1 MRSGVESSPERQAD
15 GVERVHVWAVL
26 LVQAEAYE
34 LQRGALLAQH
44 EVAVCAGGRR
54 GELEHRREVVG
65 QLVDLPRN
73 CVGMSERDPHGYY
86 YEKQDAEEQDQDR
99 AGAARR
105 GARGSRVGDRARRGP
120 PRPCRRSWSMRLST
134 ALLAAGGS
142 VQALGVPSDRRI
154 SNEVIDELLAGA
166 STEEEIAGPGGLL
179 AELTKRLVERAM
191 EVELTDHV
199 GYEPHL
205 EPPGG
210 AENTRNGT
218 TPKTLI
224 TEHGKVPIDAPR
236 DRDGSFE
243 PKIVRKRQRRFVG
256 FDEKILALY
265 SRGLSTRD
273 IEAHL
278 EEIYG
283 VKVGRDLISR
293 VTDAV
298 MDDVREWGKRP
309 LEDIYPIV
317 FLDCMVLKIREGGTV
332 QRRALYLAL
341 GVTLDGDRDV
351 LGMWFQETEGAKFWM
366 QVLTDLK
373 QRGVRDILI
382 ACVDGLTGF
391 PEAIEAIFPKTTV
404 QTCIVHLIRNSLK
417 YVPRREREQVA
428 RDLKPIYTAKDAD
441 QAHAELEAFDEKW
454 GARFPVIT
462 QAWLNAWEHVIPFL
476 AFPDEVRRVIYTTNA
491 IEALNR
497 QLRKAIKTKGSFPNE
512 DAARK
517 LVYLALQNAVPQ
529 WTRTRNWTTA
539 LLAFKIHFGDRVPDT
554 AN

>member
-1 MRSGVESSPERQAD
+1 MPSIKEKFPQRAIGPDLYGASGEPLGEPLAPPLSSGLQQPLISQEVVEDA
-15 GVERVHVWAVL
+15 VERARL
-26 LVQAEAYE
+26 
-34 LQRGALLAQH
+34 
-44 EVAVCAGGRR
+44 RR
-54 GELEHRREVVG
+54 MVKRPDGE
-65 QLVDLPRN
+65 
-73 CVGMSERDPHGYY
+73 
-86 YEKQDAEEQDQDR
+86 
-99 AGAARR
+99 
-105 GARGSRVGDRARRGP
+105 
-120 PRPCRRSWSMRLST
+120 
-134 ALLAAGGS
+134 
-142 VQALGVPSDRRI
+142 RI
-154 SNEVIDELLAGA
+154 SNEVIDQLLAGA

-179 AELTKRLVERAM
+179 AELTKRLVERAL

-199 GYEPHL
+199 GYEPHR

-210 AENTRNGT
+210 AANQRNGT

-224 TEHGKVPIDAPR
+224 CEHGKVGIDAPR

-243 PKIVRKRQRRFVG
+243 PQIVKKRQRRFVG
-256 FDEKILALY
+256 FDDKILALY
-265 SRGLSTRD
+265 GRGLSVRD
-273 IEAHL
+273 IRAHL
-278 EEIYG
+278 REIYG
-283 VKVGRDLISR
+283 VQVSLDLISR

-298 MDDVREWGKRP
+298 MDDVRDWGKRP

-317 FLDCMVLKIREGGTV
+317 FLDCLVLKIRDGGTV

-366 QVLTDLK
+366 QVLNELK
-373 QRGVRDILI
+373 TRGVRDILI
-382 ACVDGLTGF
+382 CCVDGLTGF

-404 QTCIVHLIRNSLK
+404 QTCIVHLIRSSLK

-441 QAHAELEAFDEKW
+441 PAQAEPETFDEQA
-454 GARFPVIT
+454 GHRFPVIT
-462 QAWLNAWEHVIPFL
+462 QAWLDAWEHVIPFL

>member
-1 MRSGVESSPERQAD
+1 LEGSPGFGALEIGSRALALDSDERSEELASASAARPPAGVDGAVDRAVGRRRARQALSMPD
-15 GVERVHVWAVL
+15 GRGISDEL
-26 LVQAEAYE
+26 L
-34 LQRGALLAQH
+34 
-44 EVAVCAGGRR
+44 
-54 GELEHRREVVG
+54 
-65 QLVDLPRN
+65 
-73 CVGMSERDPHGYY
+73 
-86 YEKQDAEEQDQDR
+86 
-99 AGAARR
+99 
-105 GARGSRVGDRARRGP
+105 
-120 PRPCRRSWSMRLST
+120 
-134 ALLAAGGS
+134 
-142 VQALGVPSDRRI
+142 
-154 SNEVIDELLAGA
+154 DELLAGA
-166 STEEEIAGPGGLL
+166 STEQEIAGPGGIL
-179 AELTKRLVERAM
+179 AQLTKRLVERAM

-199 GYEPHL
+199 GYEPHQ

-210 AENTRNGT
+210 AQNQRNGT

-224 TEHGKVPIDAPR
+224 TEHGEVQLDAPR
-236 DRDGSFE
+236 DRNGTFE

-256 FDEKILALY
+256 FDDKILALY

-273 IEAHL
+273 ICAHL

-283 VKVGRDLISR
+283 VSVSRDLISK

-317 FLDCMVLKIREGGTV
+317 FLDCMVLKIRDGGSV
-332 QRRALYLAL
+332 QRKALYLAL

-351 LGMWFQETEGAKFWM
+351 LGMWFQDTEGAKFWM
-366 QVLTDLK
+366 QVLNDLK

-404 QTCIVHLIRNSLK
+404 QTCVVHLIRASLK

-428 RDLKPIYTAKDAD
+428 RDLKPIYTAINAEHA
-441 QAHAELEAFDEKW
+441 QAELAAFDEKW
-454 GARFPVIT
+454 GQRFPVIT

-476 AFPDEVRRVIYTTNA
+476 AFPDDVRRIVYTTNA

-517 LVYLALQNAVPQ
+517 LVYLAIHNAVPQ
-529 WTRTRNWTTA
+529 WTRCRNWTSA
-539 LLAFKIHFGDRVPDT
+539 LLALKIHFGDRVPD

>member
-1 MRSGVESSPERQAD
+1 MSTTTRSRTTQKSSRVLERDRGLEGLGLGIAPGLPGD
-15 GVERVHVWAVL
+15 ERSEPGAG
-26 LVQAEAYE
+26 A
-34 LQRGALLAQH
+34 QRGA
-44 EVAVCAGGRR
+44 GR
-54 GELEHRREVVG
+54 
-65 QLVDLPRN
+65 
-73 CVGMSERDPHGYY
+73 S
-86 YEKQDAEEQDQDR
+86 
-99 AGAARR
+99 RR
-105 GARGSRVGDRARRGP
+105 GAPAADPQDRPLPPELVDKAVDRAVNR
-120 PRPCRRSWSMRLST
+120 
-134 ALLAAGGS
+134 AAIND
-142 VQALGVPSDRRI
+142 ALGLAHGRGLSD
-154 SNEVIDELLAGA
+154 ELLDELLAGA
-166 STEEEIAGPGGLL
+166 STEEEIAGPGGVL
-179 AELTKRLVERAM
+179 AQLTKRLIERAL
-191 EVELTDHV
+191 EVELTDHL
-199 GYEPHL
+199 GYEPHC

-210 AENTRNGT
+210 TANQRNGAP
-218 TPKTLI
+218 PKTLI
-224 TEHGKVPIDAPR
+224 TEHGKIQINAPR
-236 DRDGSFE
+236 DRDGSFK
-243 PKIVRKRQRRFVG
+243 PKIVKKRQRRFVG
-256 FDEKILALY
+256 FDDKILALY
-265 SRGLSTRD
+265 SRGLSVRD
-273 IEAHL
+273 IRAHL
-278 EEIYG
+278 QEIYG
-283 VKVGRDLISR
+283 VEVSLDLISR

-341 GVTLDGDRDV
+341 GVTLEGERDV

-373 QRGVRDILI
+373 TRGVRDILI
-382 ACVDGLTGF
+382 CCVDGLSGF

-454 GARFPVIT
+454 GQRFPVIT

-476 AFPDEVRRVIYTTNA
+476 AFPAAVRRVIYTTNA

-529 WTRTRNWTTA
+529 WTRCRDWTTA

-554 AN
+554 EP